1 MAIRDVFDEH
11 REALEAAVEALVPVL
26 DQALEQLKAA
36 YLAGNKVL
44 ILGNGGSAADAQHLA
59 TELVCRV
66 RRDRKALAAI
76 ALTTDTSALTAIGN
90 DHGFHRIFA
99 RQVDALAAPGDLVLA
114 ISTSG
119 NSENVLEAVRE
130 AKARGCTVIGF
141 TGRSGGKLA
150 PLVDTLVAVPWDNVS
165 RIQEIHE
172 ICFHALAE
180 QLENQL
186 IDHGELS

>member
-1 MAIRDVFDEH
+1 MSVRDAFEEH
-11 REALEAAVEALVPVL
+11 QRALDASIEVLPPLVERAREILESAFA
-26 DQALEQLKAA
+26 
-36 YLAGNKVL
+36 AGNKVM

-66 RRDRKALAAI
+66 RRDRRSLAAI

-99 RQVDALAAPGDLVLA
+99 RQVDALANPGDVVLA

-119 NSENVLEAVRE
+119 NSANVIEAAKE
-130 AKARGCTVIGF
+130 AHARGCTVIGL
-141 TGRSGGKLA
+141 TGRTGGELKAHADL
-150 PLVDTLVAVPWDNVS
+150 LIAVPVDNVS

-172 ICFHALAE
+172 LCLHAMAE
-180 QLENQL
+180 QIEATL
-186 IDHGELS
+186 IAEEAS